1 MLSAKCVRGCLTLFI
16 AFGTPAC
23 GSQSP
28 SSPTGVYSQTT
39 QIVQS
44 TGFGG
49 AVEACQEFNN
59 SRAGAVTV
67 FVTPPSIHLVLRV
80 GTCNAPGQIVAEKDT
95 ELVNVNAP
103 AGSNHVRLTNPNP
116 GGPDTPYM
124 LRLTYWR

>member
-1 MLSAKCVRGCLTLFI
+1 MLSAKWVRTSLAAFI
-16 AFGTPAC
+16 ALAAPAC

-28 SSPTGVYSQTT
+28 SSPAGVYSQTT
-39 QIVQS
+39 EIVQS

-49 AVEACQEFNN
+49 AVQACQEFNN

-80 GTCNAPGQIVAEKDT
+80 GTCTAPGQIVAEKDT

-103 AGSNHVRLTNPNP
+103 AGANHVRLTNPNP
-116 GGPDTPYM
+116 AGPDTPYM